1 MATVHVQA
9 NTKITKSSRS
19 CFKVDA
25 NISQTTN
32 FYLHSHRRQHPS
44 NVQWRTTTR
53 FQTGRAPT
61 PNTPRLCSTRQR
73 IRNPT
78 IQWNQQSHCQKSS
91 RRRRKWHKQCR
102 RRTRQPLAKEAQ
114 KACHTWKRYV
124 SAETEVS
131 LILAVSGITGIIW
144 PWESNND
151 LTIDGSFFDF

>member
-25 NISQTTN
+25 NISQTN
-32 FYLHSHRRQHPS
+32 NLALNSHQRQQPS
-44 NVQWRTTTR
+44 TVQWRTTTR
-53 FQTGRAPT
+53 FQTGRVRT
-61 PNTPRLCSTRQR
+61 PNTSRLCSARQR
-73 IRNPT
+73 IRSPT
-78 IQWNQQSHCQKSS
+78 IQRNQQSHCQKSS
-91 RRRRKWHKQCR
+91 RRRRKWHNQWR
-102 RRTRQPLAKEAQ
+102 RRRRQPLAKEAQ

-131 LILAVSGITGIIW
+131 LILAASGITGIIW

-151 LTIDGSFFDF
+151 LTIDGSF